1 MTKQVISTENAPG
14 AVGPYS
20 QAIVANGFVFA
31 SGQIALDK
39 DTMKL
44 IDGDVQAQTRKALE
58 NVEAVLTA
66 AGTDIS
72 KAVKVTVFL
81 ADINDFGAMN
91 EIYAGVFDAAGAPP
105 PARSAFEV
113 ANLPLG
119 ALVEIEVIATL
130 V

>member
-91 EIYAGVFDAAGAPP
+91 EIYAEIFDAAGAPP